1 MSGPG
6 SSARRTTTAAFG
18 AGLALAMLF
27 LAAGTA
33 PASAAQD
40 EQKLEQIEKA
50 RQESQ
55 AQAEALERKAEAIR
69 NEILA
74 LKVEMIAS
82 ARQTQDTE
90 ERLTEIEDRLVALEQ
105 EEVQRRQEIRD
116 QHSTL
121 VGTLSALQRLAA
133 QPPEALIARP
143 GSPIDTVRSALLLS
157 IAVPAIEDRADYL
170 RDEIQQIIVLRE
182 QIKEERVSLQAAS
195 KTLQQRRGQLASLID
210 RKKDLERSA
219 LDEGIA
225 MLDKARKLGAEAE
238 DMRDLLVRLQ
248 REAEERAAREAE
260 EEAEREAHRAA
271 VLAAKEQAVR
281 DAVQEAKRS
290 ARAKRQSAAR
300 SFAAR
305 RREELKQTRLSDLPA
320 IKLAKP
326 DNVRSF
332 PDAPNK
338 AALLLPARGK
348 LIAQFG
354 EYIDGEPDA
363 SKGLTIETRAASQV
377 IAPFDGRV
385 AYAGPFRRY
394 GLILII
400 EHGGRYHTLLA
411 GLDQIHAVVGQ
422 WVLAGE
428 PVGIMASIPE
438 SRPRLYME
446 LRQTGQPINPLPW
459 LAATGNKVQ
468 G

>member
-1 MSGPG
+1 MI
-6 SSARRTTTAAFG
+6 
-18 AGLALAMLF
+18 GLALF
-27 LAAGTA
+27 LAVGSAA
-33 PASAAQD
+33 PGFAAQD
-40 EQKLEQIEKA
+40 ADELKKIEKA
-50 RQESQ
+50 RAESK
-55 AQAEALERKAEAIR
+55 AQAEALERKAQIIR
-69 NEILA
+69 EEILA

-82 ARQTQDTE
+82 ARQTQDME
-90 ERLTEIEDRLVALEQ
+90 ERLTEIEDRLLALEQ
-105 EEVQRRQEIRD
+105 EEIKRKQEIRD
-116 QHSTL
+116 QHGTL

-157 IAVPAIEDRADYL
+157 IAVPAIEDRADFL
-170 RDEIQQIIVLRE
+170 RDEIQNIVALRDR
-182 QIKEERVSLQAAS
+182 IAEERDSLQEAA
-195 KTLQQRRGQLASLID
+195 KGLQQKRGQLSSLIE
-210 RKKDLERSA
+210 RKKELERSA
-219 LDEGIA
+219 LNEGMA
-225 MLDKARKLGAEAE
+225 MLNKARRLGEEAE
-238 DMRDLLVRLQ
+238 DMRDLLTRLE
-248 REAEERAAREAE
+248 REAEERALREAE
-260 EEAEREAHRAA
+260 AEAEREAHRQA
-271 VLAAKEQAVR
+271 VQAAKEQAVR
-281 DAVQEAKRS
+281 DAVQEAKRT

-305 RREELKQTRLSDLPA
+305 RKEELKKTRLSDLPA

-326 DNVRSF
+326 DNVRAF
-332 PDAPNK
+332 PDTPNK

-354 EYIDGEPDA
+354 ERIDGEPDA

-377 IAPFDGRV
+377 IAPFDGRI

-428 PVGIMASIPE
+428 PVGIMGSIPE

>member
-1 MSGPG
+1 MLL
-6 SSARRTTTAAFG
+6 
-18 AGLALAMLF
+18 LALAGGL
-27 LAAGTA
+27 
-33 PASAAQD
+33 PALAAQD
-40 EQKLEQIEKA
+40 EETLEEIERA
-50 RQESQ
+50 RAESQ
-55 AQAEALERKAEAIR
+55 AKAEALERKAKVIR
-69 NEILA
+69 AEILA
-74 LKVEMIAS
+74 LKVEMVAS
-82 ARQTQDTE
+82 ARQTQDME
-90 ERLTEIEDRLVALEQ
+90 ERLTEVEDRLVALEQ
-105 EEVQRRQEIRD
+105 EEARRKQEIRD
-116 QHSTL
+116 QHGTL

-143 GSPIDTVRSALLLS
+143 GSPIDTVRSAMLLS
-157 IAVPAIEDRADYL
+157 IAVPAIEDRADFL
-170 RDEIQQIIVLRE
+170 RDEIQDIVDLRAR
-182 QIKEERVSLQAAS
+182 IAEEHKSLQATA
-195 KTLQQRRGQLASLID
+195 KGLQQKRGQLASLIE
-210 RKKDLERSA
+210 RKKALERSA

-225 MLDKARKLGAEAE
+225 MLNRAERLGAEAK
-238 DMRDLLVRLQ
+238 DLRDLLTRLE
-248 REAEERAAREAE
+248 REAQVR
-260 EEAEREAHRAA
+260 AEREAEAEAKREAHRRA
-271 VLAAKEQAVR
+271 VQAAKEQAVR
-281 DAVQEAKRS
+281 DAVQEAKRT

-305 RREELKQTRLSDLPA
+305 RREELKKTRLSDLPA

-326 DNVRSF
+326 DNVRAF
-332 PDAPNK
+332 PEAANK
-338 AALLLPARGK
+338 AALVLPARGK

-354 EYIDGEPDA
+354 EQIDGEPDA

-377 IAPFDGRV
+377 VAPFDGRI

-428 PVGIMASIPE
+428 PVGIMASIPD

>member
-1 MSGPG
+1 M
-6 SSARRTTTAAFG
+6 
-18 AGLALAMLF
+18 AGLALLCA
-27 LAAGTA
+27 LAGPA
-33 PASAAQD
+33 PAWAAQD
-40 EQKLEQIEKA
+40 QQKLQQIEQA
-50 RQESQ
+50 RAESQ
-55 AQAEALERKAEAIR
+55 ARAEALERKARIIR
-69 NEILA
+69 EEILA
-74 LKVEMIAS
+74 LKVELVAS
-82 ARQTQDTE
+82 ARQTQDME
-90 ERLTEIEDRLVALEQ
+90 ERLTAAEDRLAALER
-105 EEVQRRQEIRD
+105 EKRQREAEIHD
-116 QHSTL
+116 QHGNL

-157 IAVPAIEDRADYL
+157 IAVPAIETRADYL
-170 RDEIQQIIVLRE
+170 RDEIQRIVALRGR
-182 QIKEERVSLQAAS
+182 IAEERDALQATAD
-195 KTLQQRRGQLASLID
+195 KLQHKRGQLSTLID
-210 RKKDLERSA
+210 RKKALEQSA
-219 LDEGIA
+219 LDEGMA
-225 MLDKARKLGAEAE
+225 ALNKAQELGAEAK
-238 DMRDLLVRLQ
+238 DLRDLLGRLQ
-248 REAEERAAREAE
+248 REAEQRAVREAE

-271 VLAAKEQAVR
+271 VEAAKEQAVR

-305 RREELKQTRLSDLPA
+305 RKEELKKTRLSELPA

-326 DNVRSF
+326 DNVRAF
-332 PDAPNK
+332 PEKPNK
-338 AALLLPARGK
+338 AALVLPARGK

-354 EYIDGEPDA
+354 EQLDGEPDA

-377 IAPFDGRV
+377 VAPFDGRI

-438 SRPRLYME
+438 ARPRLYME